1 MCVWLQWVFIA
12 LHGLSLVAARGGSSL
27 VVGGGLLLLWSTG
40 SRHTDSV
47 VVVNRLSCSVA

>member
-12 LHGLSLVAARGGSSL
+12 MHGLSLVAARGGSSL